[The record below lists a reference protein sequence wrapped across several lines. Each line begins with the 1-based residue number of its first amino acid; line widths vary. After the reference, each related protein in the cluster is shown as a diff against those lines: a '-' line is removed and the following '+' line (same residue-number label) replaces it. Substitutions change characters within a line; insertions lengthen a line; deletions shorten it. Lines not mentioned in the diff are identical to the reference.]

1 MRIVCQKYNVSEEQL
16 LDTKNR
22 TQIVFVDDSYSNITE
37 AFIDENRSGQ
47 IIDASEMIVE
57 FNSVHN
63 KFPVSFKMLNCFW
76 MDKNDIYTT
85 SDFKSWSKGI
95 EWSGGTKAGTR
106 LNIILKDYFNEWNQD
121 PNVRPVNIIYM
132 GDGAI
137 EDMNQYIACVVHAA
151 EESSRRGKPRQ
162 ITFQMFQ
169 VGNDPSATK
178 SFEFMDNEL
187 KKRYN
192 MKSDVVDCV
201 YGDKPLKEKIIKA
214 MIGAGVEYIDNK
226 YN

>member
-1 MRIVCQKYNVSEEQL
+1 
-16 LDTKNR
+16 
-22 TQIVFVDDSYSNITE
+22 
-37 AFIDENRSGQ
+37 
-47 IIDASEMIVE
+47 
-57 FNSVHN
+57 
-63 KFPVSFKMLNCFW
+63 
-76 MDKNDIYTT
+76 
-85 SDFKSWSKGI
+85 
-95 EWSGGTKAGTR
+95 
-106 LNIILKDYFNEWNQD
+106 
-121 PNVRPVNIIYM
+121 
-132 GDGAI
+132 
-137 EDMNQYIACVVHAA
+137 
-151 EESSRRGKPRQ
+151 
-162 ITFQMFQ
+162 MFQ